1 MIKISFSGI
10 KGCGKTSLLLEV
22 KKVLSLKYKVE
33 SINKISQKSPFDEDK
48 KSNFISRFYFLSTQ
62 INEEN
67 VKSIASPDILLCD
80 GSVLDQWILWK
91 KHTSQ
96 IEVSNQIKE
105 KNNVLKNLY
114 EYWIK
119 TYDLT
124 FFIKTSM
131 IEYEK
136 RKIENELIK
145 IDTNYLIKTEE
156 IYTKTIEEDNL
167 NIIEIWNNSSIDEGA
182 QKIIK
187 FITDFHQD

>member
-48 KSNFISRFYFLSTQ
+48 KSNFISQFYFLSTQ

-80 GSVLDQWILWK
+80 GSVLDQWILRK

-96 IEVSNQIKE
+96 LEISDQIKE
-105 KNNVLKNLY
+105 KNNALKNLY
-114 EYWIK
+114 KYWIK

-124 FFIKTSM
+124 FFIRTSI

-145 IDTNYLIKTEE
+145 IDNDYLTKTEE

-167 NIIEIWNNSSIDEGA
+167 NVIEIWNNSSIDEGA

>member
-10 KGCGKTSLLLEV
+10 KECGKTSLLSEV

-33 SINKISQKSPFDEDK
+33 SIDKISQKNPFDEDK
-48 KSNFISRFYFLSTQ
+48 KSNFISQFYFLSTQ

-96 IEVSNQIKE
+96 LELSDQIKE

-124 FFIKTSM
+124 FFIRTSM

-167 NIIEIWNNSSIDEGA
+167 NVIEIWNNSSIDEGA

>member
-10 KGCGKTSLLLEV
+10 EGCGKTSLLSEV
-22 KKVLSLKYKVE
+22 KKILSLKYKVE
-33 SINKISQKSPFDEDK
+33 SIDKISQKSPFDEDK
-48 KSNFISRFYFLSTQ
+48 KSNFISQFYFLSTQ

-67 VKSIASPDILLCD
+67 VKSIALPDILLCD
-80 GSVLDQWILWK
+80 GSVLDQWILWE

-96 IEVSNQIKE
+96 LEISDQIKE

-114 EYWIK
+114 KYWIR
-119 TYDLT
+119 TYDIT
-124 FFIKTSM
+124 FFIRTSI

-145 IDTNYLIKTEE
+145 IDTNYLIKNEE

-167 NIIEIWNNSSIDEGA
+167 NVIEVWNNSSIDEGA

>member
-1 MIKISFSGI
+1 MVQF
-10 KGCGKTSLLLEV
+10 L
-22 KKVLSLKYKVE
+22 
-33 SINKISQKSPFDEDK
+33 ING
-48 KSNFISRFYFLSTQ
+48 YY
-62 INEEN
+62 
-67 VKSIASPDILLCD
+67 
-80 GSVLDQWILWK
+80 G

-96 IEVSNQIKE
+96 LELSDQIKE

-124 FFIKTSM
+124 FFIRTSM

-167 NIIEIWNNSSIDEGA
+167 NVIEIWNNSSIDEGA
-182 QKIIK
+182 QKIIR

>member
-10 KGCGKTSLLLEV
+10 KECGKTSLLSEV

-33 SINKISQKSPFDEDK
+33 SIDKISQKNPFDEDK
-48 KSNFISRFYFLSTQ
+48 KSNFISQFYFLSTQ

-96 IEVSNQIKE
+96 LELSDQIKE

-124 FFIKTSM
+124 FFIRTSM

-167 NIIEIWNNSSIDEGA
+167 NVIEIWNNSSIDEGA
-182 QKIIK
+182 QKIIR

>member
-10 KGCGKTSLLLEV
+10 KECGKTSLLSEV

-33 SINKISQKSPFDEDK
+33 SIDKISQKSPFDEDK
-48 KSNFISRFYFLSTQ
+48 KSNFISQFYFLSTQ
-62 INEEN
+62 INDEN

-96 IEVSNQIKE
+96 LELSDQIKE

-114 EYWIK
+114 KYWIK

-124 FFIKTSM
+124 FFIRTSM

-167 NIIEIWNNSSIDEGA
+167 NVIEIWNNSSIDEGA

>member
-10 KGCGKTSLLLEV
+10 KECGKTSLLSEV

-33 SINKISQKSPFDEDK
+33 SIDKISQKSPFDEDK
-48 KSNFISRFYFLSTQ
+48 KSNFISQFYFLSTQ

-96 IEVSNQIKE
+96 LELSDQIKE

-114 EYWIK
+114 KYWIK

-124 FFIKTSM
+124 FFIRTSM

-167 NIIEIWNNSSIDEGA
+167 NVIEIWNNSSIDEGA

>member
-10 KGCGKTSLLLEV
+10 KGCGKTSLLSEV

-33 SINKISQKSPFDEDK
+33 SIDKISQKSPFDEDK
-48 KSNFISRFYFLSTQ
+48 KSNFISQFYFLSTQ

-80 GSVLDQWILWK
+80 GSVLDQWILWE

-96 IEVSNQIKE
+96 LEISDQIKE

-114 EYWIK
+114 KYWIK

-124 FFIKTSM
+124 FFIRTSI

-136 RKIENELIK
+136 RKIQNELIK
-145 IDTNYLIKTEE
+145 IDTDYLIKTEE

-167 NIIEIWNNSSIDEGA
+167 NVIEIWNNSSIDEGA

>member
-10 KGCGKTSLLLEV
+10 EGCGKTSLLSEV

-33 SINKISQKSPFDEDK
+33 SIDKISQKSPFDEDK